1 MSVLAALLAIIVGV
15 TLGLLGG
22 GGSILTVPAIVYAL
36 GVEPKTAIVMGLPI
50 VGGAALIGVVQHWR
64 LGNIRFSIAIP
75 FGIAAML
82 GAFGGALLA
91 RHLTGTTQLL
101 VLAVV
106 MLAAS
111 FSMYR
116 NAALPEHV
124 IGRTEHPRP
133 VVFVVGVAA
142 GMLTGLVGVGGGF
155 LLVPALVILAGV
167 PMRQAVGT
175 SLFVIVLNTAAGYA
189 GYHGVVDVPWDLV
202 LWFAGFTGA
211 GILVGTA
218 LVRHL
223 PQPTLKRA
231 FAMLLVVVAGL
242 ILFQNR
248 ATFL

>member
-1 MSVLAALLAIIVGV
+1 MSVLAVLLAIIVGV

-133 VVFVVGVAA
+133 LVFVVGITA

-218 LVRHL
+218 LVRHV
-223 PQPTLKRA
+223 PQPMLKRA

-248 ATFL
+248 ATYL